1 MVKNP
6 QLGDNKKHKNWGP
19 PAGYLGDAVS
29 QLEGVG
35 DGAYDVVDA
44 GTQPAAL

>member
-1 MVKNP
+1 MVKNS
-6 QLGDNKKHKNWGP
+6 QLGEKHKKLGAP